1 MNLLFELPPLP
12 TLRETMLIVP
22 ELMLTFFACAALVVD
37 IALPRGK
44 KAITAWFCLVG
55 IGFVMV
61 SLLQQYQLIADK
73 LPVEGFYGM
82 ARVDGL
88 AIVFRG
94 IFLLAAALSIILS
107 VKYLD
112 VENEQRGEYY
122 ALILFATVGMM
133 FVAIGNDLISLYI
146 GLELM
151 ALTVYVL
158 VGYLKRNERSNEA
171 AIKYFFT
178 GIFSSAVL
186 LYGMSILYGVTGR
199 TNLTQISEAIA
210 SYTQVGNPQAEGD
223 PRMMLILALV
233 LIGAGLLFKIA
244 AVPFHMWAP
253 DAYEGAPTSVTAFMS
268 VGPKAAA
275 YVLLARVLLFGL
287 GPLREMESLPGW
299 SMMLGAVAALT
310 MTIGNISAVTQEN
323 IKRMLAYSS
332 IAQAGYLMLGVL
344 AGTQMGYQGVVF
356 HLVTYTLMNTGAF
369 AVIIS
374 LHRKGIIGEKI
385 DDLNGLFAK
394 APGVAVMMLV
404 FMLSLAG
411 IPTTAGFIGKYFL
424 FGSLIQS
431 GKPWMVYLAVIAVV
445 NTAISFYYYA
455 RFIRAMFLN
464 PLQEEAPL
472 TLSSPMRVS
481 MALSAVLV
489 VILGIY
495 PQPLIKVADLAARS
509 ISTVY
514 AQASGVAAN

>member
-12 TLRETMLIVP
+12 TLRDTMLIVP
-22 ELMLTFFACAALVVD
+22 ELMLTLFACAALVVD

-44 KAITAWFCLVG
+44 KSLTAWFCLVG
-55 IGFVMV
+55 IGFVALALV
-61 SLLQQYQLIADK
+61 QQYTLNADK
-73 LPVEGFYGM
+73 LPVDAFYQM
-82 ARVDGL
+82 ARIDGL
-88 AIVFRG
+88 SLVFRG
-94 IFLLAAALSIILS
+94 IFLLAAALSIVLS

-122 ALILFATVGMM
+122 ALILFATTGMM
-133 FVAIGNDLISLYI
+133 FMAIGSDLISIYI

-171 AIKYFFT
+171 AMKYFFM

-199 TNLTQISEAIA
+199 TNLGQISEAIA
-210 SYTQVGNPQAEGD
+210 GYTQNGQLQGEGD

-287 GPLREMESLPGW
+287 GPLRDMEGLPGW
-299 SMMLGAVAALT
+299 SIMLGVVAALT
-310 MTIGNISAVTQEN
+310 MTVGNIGAVTQEN

-332 IAQAGYLMLGVL
+332 IAQAGYIMLGVL
-344 AGTQMGYQGVVF
+344 AGTQMGYRGVVF
-356 HLVTYTLMNTGAF
+356 HLVIYTLMNTGAF
-369 AVIIS
+369 TVIIS
-374 LHRKGIIGEKI
+374 LHRKGIIGEKV

-464 PLQEEAPL
+464 PLKEEAPL
-472 TLSSPMRVS
+472 TLSQPMRVT
-481 MALSAVLV
+481 MAVSAVLV
-489 VILGIY
+489 MLFGIY
-495 PQPLIKVADLAARS
+495 PQPLIKVADLAAKS

-514 AQASGVAAN
+514 AQASGIASN